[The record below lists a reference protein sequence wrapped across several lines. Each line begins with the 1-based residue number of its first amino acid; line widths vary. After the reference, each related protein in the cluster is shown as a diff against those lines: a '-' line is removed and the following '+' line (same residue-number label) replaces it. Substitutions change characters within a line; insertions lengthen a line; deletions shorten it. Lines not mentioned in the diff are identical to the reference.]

1 MFSHSSKGLFCF
13 LSQMMR
19 ALRYQSDTMSVCFKL
34 NINWNRM
41 LKIAYCVIA
50 IDFIYIL
57 FVWYLKKK
65 NVFFKK

>member
-1 MFSHSSKGLFCF
+1 
-13 LSQMMR
+13 MMR

-41 LKIAYCVIA
+41 LKTAYCVIA

-57 FVWYLKKK
+57 FFLFFFLKMFLK
-65 NVFFKK
+65 NKINK

>member
-1 MFSHSSKGLFCF
+1 
-13 LSQMMR
+13 MMR

-65 NVFFKK
+65 IVFFKK